1 MNDSKM
7 QGTQTVMSEVASRLQ
22 QTEQRAA
29 AIVAAL
35 DRQKS
40 VKDSLVGAS
49 EALLEASSAIVD
61 LAQEAKRATDEFQ
74 QAVLVLQRAG
84 DILDPAALQSSLDEI
99 NQSTIRIAGEITN
112 LRDHVDAE
120 LKDIRG
126 AVKDAERRTV
136 ERLRPRSLWEGLFG
150 RRKR

>member
-1 MNDSKM
+1 
-7 QGTQTVMSEVASRLQ
+7 MSEVASRLQ

-49 EALLEASSAIVD
+49 EALLEVSSAIVD
-61 LAQEAKRATDEFQ
+61 LAREAKRATDEFQ

-84 DILDPAALQSSLDEI
+84 DILDPAALQSSLDSI
-99 NQSTIRIAGEITN
+99 NRSTIRIAGEITN

-126 AVKDAERRTV
+126 AVKDTERRTV
-136 ERLRPRSLWEGLFG
+136 ERLRPRSLWKGLFG